1 MADYTS
7 KFTGEQIDAL
17 LDKVGEE
24 SSGSALEYL
33 DLTNLSAQ
41 AKAYVATCSIEMNVA
56 ISYNDNTIVQVA
68 PSALLYS
75 SVGNAIKAYAS
86 INLNQPILVAQ
97 AGTTTEQTVKDY
109 ILSKNITEEEIA
121 AIPRITKE
129 EFYTLN

>member
-56 ISYNDNTIVQVA
+56 ISYNDSTIVQVA

-97 AGTTTEQTVKDY
+97 AGATTEQTVKDY